1 MATDPDGDSQMASS
15 PESSHG
21 LSEDSH
27 PGTRTPTNKLTNPR
41 PPPFGGS
48 ELSPP
53 GSQTQTAT
61 LNSQGQMSFNPSLID
76 SPLATQTTQQIQQQ
90 QQQGEQMDAPGAS
103 WMNKRAEEEYQ
114 RALEYVVD
122 QEFNLDEFGDP
133 FDERDVEEKLF

>member
-61 LNSQGQMSFNPSLID
+61 LNTQGQMAFNQSLID
-76 SPLATQTTQQIQQQ
+76 SPLATQTTQQVQQQ
-90 QQQGEQMDAPGAS
+90 QQQAQQMDAPGAA

-114 RALEYVVD
+114 RAMEYVVD
-122 QEFNLDEFGDP
+122 HDFNLDEFGDP